1 MEEDETIT
9 EYSNRIND
17 MANESFALGE
27 PMTNEKQVRKVLRS
41 LYKKFE
47 NKVTAIEEAQDLS
60 NMRLDELIGNLTTFE
75 MKLESSGTD
84 KKKEVALNVSCKEG
98 EEQDLA
104 ETMSLLAKNFNKTM
118 KKFNKKPYGSTDM
131 AKINDRR
138 SDNWKKVN
146 RMEGTGNNSP
156 LQSKGKSIQ
165 CRECEGFGHI
175 QVQCPNYV
183 RKQTKSYYSTH
194 SDEESDSEKEDSK
207 SNVSNFVAFTSVVSE
222 IDSTDNIIHDP
233 DPEAK
238 EEATNEE
245 LIVNYQMLYNKWSK
259 LAKTYI
265 INEGVRKELVKE
277 KSGLLRTIVEQKDK
291 IGVLEGRIENMTK
304 GIRMMNSSTN
314 ILDEIL
320 ETGIRGKDTAGIGTS
335 FSPYKSH
342 ATRKKGHVKFVPAQG
357 EYSINQGE
365 KKKMRWKCHN
375 YRKKGHITPYCFKLY
390 GKGRNK
396 Y

>member
-1 MEEDETIT
+1 
-9 EYSNRIND
+9 
-17 MANESFALGE
+17 
-27 PMTNEKQVRKVLRS
+27 MTNEKQVRKVLRS
-41 LYKKFE
+41 LHKKFE

-60 NMRLDELIGNLTTFE
+60 NIRLDELIGNLTTFE

-84 KKKEVALNVSCKEG
+84 KKKGVALNVSCKEG
-98 EEQDLA
+98 EEEDLA

-118 KKFNKKPYGSTDM
+118 KRFNKKPYGSADM

-138 SDNWKKVN
+138 FDNWKKVN
-146 RMEGTGNNSP
+146 RMEGAENNGP

-183 RKQTKSYYSTH
+183 RKQTKSYYSTY
-194 SDEESDSEKEDSK
+194 SDEESDSEKEDTE

-222 IDSTDNIIHDP
+222 VDSTDNIIHDP
-233 DPEAK
+233 DPEAE

-245 LIVNYQMLYNKWSK
+245 LISNYQMLFNKWSK

-265 INEGVRKELVKE
+265 INEGVRKELVE
-277 KSGLLRTIVEQKDK
+277 ENSGLLRTIVVQKDK
-291 IGVLEGRIENMTK
+291 IGVLEGRIENMIK

-320 ETGIRGKDTAGIGTS
+320 ETGIRGKDTAELEHP
-335 FSPYKSH
+335 FPH
-342 ATRKKGHVKFVPAQG
+342 TRIMHQRKG
-357 EYSINQGE
+357 N
-365 KKKMRWKCHN
+365 M
-375 YRKKGHITPYCFKLY
+375 
-390 GKGRNK
+390 
-396 Y
+396 